1 MEIIGLTKAVAL
13 TTLTFTLSAT
23 PTWSQ
28 TNQNSFTCPSTPYPG
43 CVEEIPTPLGLTPEP
58 GKYQKINLEIQSS
71 QKMAKE
77 NSITGYDQFQVKSNK
92 NQKIFPSNYK
102 YITQSFLQ
110 EINNFV
116 SKNPN
121 KTQFETTSEHEAR
134 LSRLLNIFSVN
145 LERKGIN
152 INNTYNIEIGEKSFN
167 TSYNADQ
174 ELLTVKLTSFGRLEL
189 EDNRRSRRSKNRRGI
204 DYLEEIE
211 SYNLDVL
218 NSTEIISKFPSE
230 GLSFSLKRSDAKQLL
245 SNKQLGVIVVSEFV
259 LPFVNTKQSTI
270 DKLNIGRT
278 QRIYGGNIVENF
290 IESIAIAQEELAI
303 SYAQRY
309 RSQGYTSYIVK
320 EKEFNLKAN
329 VKEIVIYNKKTK
341 LVKQRWITPLSSEA
355 YFNRGVVYT
364 RQQKWD
370 LALADFNQ
378 AIKLN
383 PNDAL
388 AYKNRGTIYYNQQ
401 KWDLALADFNQAIK
415 LNPNYAGAYTNRGN
429 VYHDQQKW
437 DLAVADYN
445 KAIAVDPNL
454 AQAYY
459 NRGNIYLKLG
469 NINKAREDLQRA
481 AQLYLTQGN
490 TAYYEDAIE
499 ILNSL

>member
-1 MEIIGLTKAVAL
+1 MQLIGLTRAVGL

-23 PTWSQ
+23 PTWGQ
-28 TNQNSFTCPSTPYPG
+28 ANQNSFTCSSSSYPG
-43 CVEEIPTPLGLTPEP
+43 CVEQIPSPLGLTRES
-58 GKYQKINLEIQSS
+58 GKYQKNNLEIQSS

-290 IESIAIAQEELAI
+290 IESIAIAQE
-303 SYAQRY
+303 
-309 RSQGYTSYIVK
+309 
-320 EKEFNLKAN
+320 
-329 VKEIVIYNKKTK
+329 
-341 LVKQRWITPLSSEA
+341 
-355 YFNRGVVYT
+355 
-364 RQQKWD
+364 
-370 LALADFNQ
+370 
-378 AIKLN
+378 
-383 PNDAL
+383 
-388 AYKNRGTIYYNQQ
+388 
-401 KWDLALADFNQAIK
+401 
-415 LNPNYAGAYTNRGN
+415 
-429 VYHDQQKW
+429 
-437 DLAVADYN
+437 
-445 KAIAVDPNL
+445 
-454 AQAYY
+454 
-459 NRGNIYLKLG
+459 
-469 NINKAREDLQRA
+469 
-481 AQLYLTQGN
+481 
-490 TAYYEDAIE
+490 
-499 ILNSL
+499 